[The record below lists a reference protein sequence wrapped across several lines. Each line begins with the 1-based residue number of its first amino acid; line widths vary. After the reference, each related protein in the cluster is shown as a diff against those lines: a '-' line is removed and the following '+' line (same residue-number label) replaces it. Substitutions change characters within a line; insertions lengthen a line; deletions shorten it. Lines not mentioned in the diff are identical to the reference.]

1 MKRHTLSKEQLRL
14 LSTIGLFNLL
24 EYFTKPQTPSQV
36 AKQIALPANGVHYK
50 VKQLYKAGLLRIA
63 EQKGRQKTYQVISRE
78 FRFHKKLLPVI
89 AKRFPEG
96 LDQHLKK
103 AQKLFIQE
111 VEKEALKENAFKQD
125 PENASY
131 YVLSFP
137 NFSELNDIAP
147 SAVTIEVSLTRGNFI
162 KYQDKLI
169 ALEKEITENA
179 SQGDI
184 YTLVFFACKG
194 SCKCNVASIIW

>member
-1 MKRHTLSKEQLRL
+1 MKRHTLSKEQLGL

-24 EYFTKPQTPSQV
+24 EYFTQPQTPSQV

-50 VKQLYKAGLLRIA
+50 VKQLHKAGLLTIT
-63 EQKGRQKTYQVISRE
+63 EQNGRQKKYQVISRE
-78 FRFHKKLLPVI
+78 FRFHKTLLPII

-103 AQKLFIQE
+103 VQKLFIQE

-125 PENASY
+125 PENANY
-131 YVLSFP
+131 FFLDFP
-137 NFSELNDIAP
+137 NFSELNEIAP
-147 SAVTIEVSLTRGNFI
+147 SAVTIEVSLTRENFI
-162 KYQDKLI
+162 KYQNKLI
-169 ALEKEITENA
+169 ALEKEITDNA

-184 YTLVFFACKG
+184 YTLVFFAFKG
-194 SCKCNVASIIW
+194 RTSAI